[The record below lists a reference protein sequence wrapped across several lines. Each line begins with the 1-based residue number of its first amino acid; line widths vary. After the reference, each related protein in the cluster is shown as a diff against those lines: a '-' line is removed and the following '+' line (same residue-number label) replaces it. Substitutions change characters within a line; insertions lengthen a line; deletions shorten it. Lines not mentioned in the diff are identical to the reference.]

1 MAQFFAE
8 NLDCVLFSTLALG
21 AALALHGW
29 TQARCPESRSIR
41 RSIFFWCLL
50 FVLIGTGWAA
60 ARWLGQEEAQT
71 S

>member
-50 FVLIGTGWAA
+50 FVLIGTGWGTQM
-60 ARWLGQEEAQT
+60 RDYEKKFQT